1 MYTSD
6 EPILSDAAIEDEQA
20 LDREP
25 LPRPRL
31 NRRRWLQEIIETLLI
46 FVVVYVL
53 VNLLT
58 ARFIVDGSSMAP
70 RFATGQYVLV
80 NRTAY
85 LFGSPQRG
93 DVAVLHSAEE
103 ANTDLIKRIIG
114 LPGETVAVHDGLV
127 FIDGEPLQEPYLNAQ
142 PRYQGEWVLDD
153 DEIFVLGDNR
163 NNSRDSHNYGPVV
176 ITNII
181 GQAAVI
187 YWPPQDWSLITHF
200 DYTDP
205 ALPPVATL
213 VPTATPIPVE

>member
-1 MYTSD
+1 MYASE
-6 EPILSDAAIEDEQA
+6 EPVQIETTIEDETNTVQ
-20 LDREP
+20 DP

-31 NRRRWLQEIIETLLI
+31 TRQRWLREIFETFLI

-70 RFATGQYVLV
+70 RFATGQYILV

-85 LFGSPQRG
+85 LFGEPQRG
-93 DVAVLHSAEE
+93 DVIVLHSSEA
-103 ANTDLIKRIIG
+103 ANTDLLKRIIG
-114 LPGETVAVHDGLV
+114 MPGETVSIHDGLV
-127 FIDGEPLQEPYLNAQ
+127 YINGEPLNEPYINAQ

-176 ITNII
+176 LANVI

-187 YWPPQDWSLITHF
+187 YWPPQDWGLISHF

-205 ALPPVATL
+205 ALPPVATI
-213 VPTATPIPVE
+213 VPTATSIPVE